1 MNLAGIYHR
10 PESEMA
16 YLYTKDVMHIRL
28 KTAQDDITQVLLLH
42 GDPYSLHSR
51 PDLPKFYK
59 HPTPMKKIHS
69 DGVYDYW
76 QVVCMIIGKQ
86 PLPNQKG
93 VWRMLSS

>member
-76 QVVCMIIGKQ
+76 QAAITEPKRR
-86 PLPNQKG
+86 LAYAFELTDQKA
-93 VWRMLSS
+93 VN

>member
-59 HPTPMKKIHS
+59 HPTPMKKFTLM
-69 DGVYDYW
+69 
-76 QVVCMIIGKQ
+76 VCMIIGRQ

-93 VWRMLSS
+93 VWRMLLS